1 MTDVQ
6 ILVLAAGRSSRFG
19 SQKLLHP
26 LNPSNSVLGE
36 TLTQLAI
43 LDASVAVVCSP
54 DDPGVIDLGKVF
66 GCESLVFPKVS
77 PGLGDSIAFG
87 VSKTSPKQGWL
98 VCLADMPWIK
108 AATYAKIVARA
119 RGSAEQN
126 SAIVAPQFHGQRG
139 HPVFFGVN
147 YRNLLERLTGDT
159 GAKSILENHSA
170 AVNFYEL
177 DDPGILRDVDVPSD
191 IR

>member
-1 MTDVQ
+1 MADVQ
-6 ILVLAAGRSSRFG
+6 VLVLAAGRSSRFG

-26 LNPSNSVLGE
+26 LTPSSSVLGE
-36 TLTQLAI
+36 TLSQLAI
-43 LDASVAVVCSP
+43 LGTSVGVLCSP
-54 DDPGVIDLGKVF
+54 DNPGVIDLAKIF
-66 GCESLVFPKVS
+66 GCESLVFPEVS

-87 VSKTSPKQGWL
+87 VSKTSPQQGWL

-126 SAIVAPQFHGQRG
+126 SAIVAPQFQGQRG

-147 YRNLLERLTGDT
+147 YRNSLERLTGDT
-159 GAKSILENHSA
+159 GAKSILANHSA
-170 AVNFYEL
+170 AVDFYEL